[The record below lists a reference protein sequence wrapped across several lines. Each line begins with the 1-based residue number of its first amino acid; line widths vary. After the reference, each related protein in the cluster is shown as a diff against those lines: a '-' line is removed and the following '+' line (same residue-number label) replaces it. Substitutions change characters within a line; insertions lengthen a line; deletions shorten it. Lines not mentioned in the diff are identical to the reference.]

1 MRDVP
6 AVPAAQVGSAA
17 RSTVLSSTGGASLRD
32 NIVNIFG
39 ARLAEGLIP
48 VTAQTPSGTTLEG

>member
-1 MRDVP
+1 MFE
-6 AVPAAQVGSAA
+6 AQVGSAA
-17 RSTVLSSTGGASLRD
+17 RSTVLSSTGGATLRD

-48 VTAQTPSGTTLEG
+48 VSAQTLGVTKLEG